1 MPLMTAS
8 TYNKYG
14 TSEVLSLSEIDMPTC
29 GPDEILVKVKAA
41 TVNRTDCA
49 MLTAKPWI
57 MRFFTGCFKPKN
69 PILGTDFAGDIV
81 QVGTEVIEFSI
92 NDKVFGFHDM
102 GVSSHAQYL
111 KISKDKPILQMPTN
125 CTYSQAVGLCEGA
138 HYAYN
143 TFKKIDVKA
152 GQKILVNGGTGAIGS
167 ALIQMLKSKGA
178 VITATSRTQ
187 HLEIVKKMGA
197 ETTIDYTKDNFEILE
212 EQFEIIF
219 DAVGKSTFG
228 KCKKLLTKKGIYIS
242 SELGPWMQNVIF
254 AITTPIFGGKKV
266 LFHIP
271 NKIKESLLFVRGL
284 FEAQLFDP
292 LIDREFSLDSIP
304 AAFDYALTGQKVGN
318 IIVKY

>member
-1 MPLMTAS
+1 MTSS

-14 TSEVLSLSEIDMPTC
+14 SPEVLSIVETDMPTC
-29 GPDEILVKVKAA
+29 GPNEILVKVKAA

-49 MLTAKPWI
+49 MLTAKPFI

-81 QVGTEVIEFSI
+81 EVGSKVKQFATK
-92 NDKVFGFHDM
+92 DKVFGFHDM

-111 KISKDKPILQMPTN
+111 RISKDNPILQMPTN

-143 TFKKIDVKA
+143 TFKKLDIKE

-178 VITATSRTQ
+178 VITATARTQ
-187 HLEIVKKMGA
+187 HLEIVNKLGA
-197 ETTIDYTKDNFEILE
+197 ETVIDYSKDNFENLE
-212 EQFEIIF
+212 DQFEIIF

-228 KCKKLLTKKGIYIS
+228 KCKKLLTENGIYIS
-242 SELGPWMQNVIF
+242 SELGPWMQNIIF
-254 AITTPIFGGKKV
+254 AFTTPIFGGRKV
-266 LFHIP
+266 MFPIP
-271 NKIKESLLFVRGL
+271 SKIKASLLFVRGL
-284 FEAQLFDP
+284 FESQLFDP
-292 LIDREFSLDSIP
+292 LIDREYSLNNISE
-304 AAFDYALTGQKVGN
+304 AFEYVLTGQKVGN
-318 IIVKY
+318 VIVKY